1 MPFVPIVVDLVG
13 PTPVLAAGGIAD
25 GRGIGGALA
34 LGAAGALIGTRFEAS
49 AEALVDPE
57 VVKAI
62 VDGNGASTERS
73 RVLDIARGAR
83 WPKRYTARTL
93 RNAFLDEWRGR
104 EAELEADEEAK
115 SSFREAADR
124 GDLRVVPV
132 WASEAIDLITEA
144 GPATDLVGRL
154 ASEAEE
160 ALMRAV
166 RALDPPP
173 ASMTP
178 AEG

>member
-1 MPFVPIVVDLVG
+1 
-13 PTPVLAAGGIAD
+13 
-25 GRGIGGALA
+25 
-34 LGAAGALIGTRFEAS
+34 
-49 AEALVDPE
+49 
-57 VVKAI
+57 
-62 VDGNGASTERS
+62 
-73 RVLDIARGAR
+73 
-83 WPKRYTARTL
+83 
-93 RNAFLDEWRGR
+93 
-104 EAELEADEEAK
+104 
-115 SSFREAADR
+115 
-124 GDLRVVPV
+124 VVPV